1 MENNRSRESIV
12 EIETSL
18 AAPSSIG
25 THNSSCKSVAR
36 QGRRRQRQQKH
47 NQQRQQRQRQHRYYY
62 CHSILLALPLFFS
75 NYNCCY
81 YAYSLLPNN
90 MSIRR
95 IVSTPITTRTTGLLS
110 SSGRHCCRLSVGVPL
125 LNAFVRPS
133 SFRRRRMHHQRQQVQ
148 QRFLSSTANNN
159 SDITIETRSNVGG
172 GAVSM
177 NEINLSLA
185 DGTNLK
191 GQHYSYKQPHQT
203 VGDDDDKKGK
213 ATTKIKILALHGW
226 LDNCRSFHY
235 LAPHLTEKFGGE
247 AEFVGIDLPGHGWS
261 SHRPI
266 DGPSTVLSEG
276 VYYVAE
282 TLHALGWDDND
293 NGSNNNDD
301 EDSSN
306 NVTLIGHSM
315 GGGIATTYAGVFPNQ
330 ISNLISIDMIGSE
343 PGLPE
348 NTASTIRN
356 HVTQRRLTG
365 PTGRRHTFYPTLDR
379 CIEARQKSA
388 QRSKGGHQYISLEA
402 ATELITRA
410 TIAVYDN
417 NENENTNA
425 KEEVDDDDFV
435 TIATPSSIIGYKF
448 RHDTR
453 LLWPSLQYLS
463 SDQIDYIMK
472 EVEAPVCILSAEDG
486 YPFEKDRIDRAIQ
499 NLKPKIYKTLP
510 GSHHLHADPDTADA
524 VVDTIYDFL
533 KES

>member
-1 MENNRSRESIV
+1 MENNRSRESSV
-12 EIETSL
+12 ERIETSSS
-18 AAPSSIG
+18 ASSSASSSIG
-25 THNSSCKSVAR
+25 TNSTCTSIAR
-36 QGRRRQRQQKH
+36 QGRRQQ
-47 NQQRQQRQRQHRYYY
+47 QQRKQGIYCYSCYY
-62 CHSILLALPLFFS
+62 CHIILLALVLLFS

-81 YAYSLLPNN
+81 YSDALLLNN
-90 MSIRR
+90 MSVQR
-95 IVSTPITTRTTGLLS
+95 IVLTTITTRTTGLLS
-110 SSGRHCCRLSVGVPL
+110 GRHCFRPSSAGSPI
-125 LNAFVRPS
+125 LNAFVIPS
-133 SFRRRRMHHQRQQVQ
+133 SFRKSRHQQRQQVQ
-148 QRFLSSTANNN
+148 QRFLSSSAANN
-159 SDITIETRSNVGG
+159 SADITIERKSNVSG

-185 DGTNLK
+185 DGTILK
-191 GQHYSYKQPHQT
+191 GQHFFYKQQHQT
-203 VGDDDDKKGK
+203 GDDDKKKGK
-213 ATTKIKILALHGW
+213 AAKSKIKILALHGW

-235 LAPHLTEKFGGE
+235 LGPHLIEKFGGD
-247 AEFVGIDLPGHGWS
+247 AEFVAIDLPGHGWS

-282 TLHALGWDDND
+282 ALHALGWDDTD
-293 NGSNNNDD
+293 DNNDGD

-343 PGLPE
+343 PGKPE

-365 PTGRRHTFYPTLDR
+365 PAGRKHTLYPTLDR
-379 CIEARQKSA
+379 CIEARRKSA
-388 QRSKGGHQYISLEA
+388 QRNKGGHQYISLEA

-410 TIAVYDN
+410 TIAVYGTD
-417 NENENTNA
+417 ENENTSA
-425 KEEVDDDDFV
+425 KKDDVIV
-435 TIATPSSIIGYKF
+435 TTTDPTSIIGYKF
-448 RHDTR
+448 RHDAR

-499 NLKPKIYKTLP
+499 NLKPKICKTLP

-533 KES
+533 KKS

>member
-1 MENNRSRESIV
+1 MENNRSRESSV
-12 EIETSL
+12 EIETSS
-18 AAPSSIG
+18 AAPASICKN
-25 THNSSCKSVAR
+25 NSSCKSVAR
-36 QGRRRQRQQKH
+36 QGRRRQ
-47 NQQRQQRQRQHRYYY
+47 QRQQQQRYYY
-62 CHSILLALPLFFS
+62 CHSILLALLLLFS

-81 YAYSLLPNN
+81 YGYSLLPNN

-95 IVSTPITTRTTGLLS
+95 IVSTTITTRTTGLLS
-110 SSGRHCCRLSVGVPL
+110 SSGRHCCRPSAGDLLLS
-125 LNAFVRPS
+125 AFVRPS
-133 SFRRRRMHHQRQQVQ
+133 SFRRRRVHHQRQQVQ

-159 SDITIETRSNVGG
+159 ADITIERRSNVSV

-185 DGTNLK
+185 DGAILK
-191 GQHYSYKQPHQT
+191 GQHYFYKQPHET

-213 ATTKIKILALHGW
+213 ATTNIKILALHGW

-235 LAPHLTEKFGGE
+235 LAPHLIEKFGAE
-247 AEFVGIDLPGHGWS
+247 AEFVAIDLPGHGWS

-282 TLHALGWDDND
+282 TLHALGWDDDDND
-293 NGSNNNDD
+293 DD
-301 EDSSN
+301 EDSNN

-365 PTGRRHTFYPTLDR
+365 PTGRRHSLYPTLDR
-379 CIEARQKSA
+379 CIETRQKSA
-388 QRSKGGHQYISLEA
+388 QRNKGGHQYISLEA

-417 NENENTNA
+417 NENENTSA
-425 KEEVDDDDFV
+425 KEGKDDDDVV

-486 YPFEKDRIDRAIQ
+486 YPFEKARIDRAIQ

-533 KES
+533 KKS

>member
-1 MENNRSRESIV
+1 MENNRSRESCV
-12 EIETSL
+12 EIETLS
-18 AAPSSIG
+18 AASASIG
-25 THNSSCKSVAR
+25 TDNSSCKRVAR
-36 QGRRRQRQQKH
+36 QGSRRQRS
-47 NQQRQQRQRQHRYYY
+47 RTRQRQNRLYY
-62 CHSILLALPLFFS
+62 CHSILIALLLLSS

-81 YAYSLLPNN
+81 YGYSLLPNN

-95 IVSTPITTRTTGLLS
+95 IVSTTMITRTTGLLS
-110 SSGRHCCRLSVGVPL
+110 TSDRYSCRSSAGVPL

-133 SFRRRRMHHQRQQVQ
+133 SSRRRRMHHQRQQVQ

-159 SDITIETRSNVGG
+159 ADITIERRGNVSG

-177 NEINLSLA
+177 NEINLTLA
-185 DGTNLK
+185 DGTILK
-191 GQHYSYKQPHQT
+191 GQHYFYKQPHQT

-213 ATTKIKILALHGW
+213 APTKIKILALHGW

-235 LAPHLTEKFGGE
+235 LAPHLIEKFGGV
-247 AEFVGIDLPGHGWS
+247 AEFVAIDLPGHGWS

-282 TLHALGWDDND
+282 TLHALGWDDD
-293 NGSNNNDD
+293 DDSNNNDG
-301 EDSSN
+301 ENSSN

-315 GGGIATTYAGVFPNQ
+315 GGGIATTYAGVFPSQ

-343 PGLPE
+343 PGAPE
-348 NTASTIRN
+348 NTASSIRN
-356 HVTQRRLTG
+356 HVTQRRLAG
-365 PTGRRHTFYPTLDR
+365 PTGRRHTLYPTLDR
-379 CIEARQKSA
+379 CIQARQKSA

-402 ATELITRA
+402 ATELVTRA

-417 NENENTNA
+417 NENEDTNA
-425 KEEVDDDDFV
+425 KEGEDDDDDVV
-435 TIATPSSIIGYKF
+435 TIVTPSSIIGYKF

-499 NLKPKIYKTLP
+499 NLKPKMYKTLP

-533 KES
+533 KKS